1 MKLIRF
7 LIYSN
12 VYIALA
18 AFVLTIASQ
27 VQFGEQPYVYPYVYL
42 VFFSTVLEYNFIQFY
57 SILTR
62 SKLKQAYNHQWLNK
76 QIMWYYVFIFL
87 CFLGFLLSLV
97 NIEYKLILVFMPLA
111 LITFLYSIPS
121 PHLNKRFFK
130 IRQIPYL
137 KIFLISFV
145 WSGITVLLPA
155 IHSVNKLNNVH
166 VFLIFI
172 ERFLFLF
179 AITIPFDIRDMEDD
193 IKDGIKTIPILKG
206 KENSIQ
212 YSTLALVLFV
222 IVSLIHYISLGNYGI
237 ASALTISFL
246 STLYVIKSE
255 KIQNTPLYHYGILDG
270 TMLLQGV
277 LMLLL

>member
-7 LIYSN
+7 IIYSN

-18 AFVLTIASQ
+18 AFVLTIATQ

-42 VFFSTVLEYNFIQFY
+42 VFFATVLEYNFIQFY

-97 NIEYKLILVFMPLA
+97 NIEFKLILVFMPLA

-121 PHLNKRFFK
+121 PHLNRRFFK

-155 IHSVNKLNNVH
+155 IHSVNKLNNIH

-222 IVSLIHYISLGNYGI
+222 IVSLIHYISLENYGI

-246 STLYVIKSE
+246 STLYVIKNK
-255 KIQNTPLYHYGILDG
+255 KIQNIPLYHYGILDG